1 MNDKGDEDI
10 GEIQA
15 KDCSSEWNRNA
26 TYFWTKANCSQ
37 NLDLLC
43 DA

>member
-1 MNDKGDEDI
+1 MMNDKGDEDM

-26 TYFWTKANCSQ
+26 TYF
-37 NLDLLC
+37 
-43 DA
+43 